1 MDGNALSGRFYA
13 LLKSRSLP
21 LKLAYYREWHSARL
35 FPWKYYVPV
44 SSGTEEYAELL
55 RYFEQEDARK
65 QISKNLALEG
75 RDWANKVVRREDMQ
89 VYMFR
94 LLLE

>member
-13 LLKSRSLP
+13 FLKSRSLP
-21 LKLAYYREWHSARL
+21 LKLAYFREWHSERL
-35 FPWKYYVPV
+35 FPWKHYVPV
-44 SSGTEEYAELL
+44 SSGTDEYAEVL
-55 RYFEQEDARK
+55 RYFEQDDVGKR
-65 QISKNLALEG
+65 ISRNLALDG
-75 RDWANKVVRREDMQ
+75 RDWAKKVVRREDIQ